1 MIDTPNPFIDALILV
16 IDDEETQRLLTR
28 DCLEEDGFKVEEASN
43 GKDGLDRIRALRPD
57 LVLLDVMMPGMDG
70 FEVCQQVRA
79 DPEIGHTPVIIV
91 TGREQTEDV
100 KKGFSAGATDFLAK
114 PVNWGLL
121 PNRVRY
127 VLRSSML
134 EQELRLTK
142 EAAEKA
148 NEAKSILLATMG
160 HELRTPL
167 NAIIGFSDLMMGAP
181 FGPLGC
187 LQYEGYVADIH
198 NSGKQ
203 LLDAINDIL
212 EIVNSESGRAD
223 FSQYKVGVAGLVGS
237 VVRHF
242 ASEAEALGIKVV
254 NDVLQDHVV
263 IHGDEQRLRR
273 ALFNLVSNA
282 LKFNAKGGTVR
293 IHMTVSEEEGLWLSI
308 TDTGVGIAAEDLL
321 RIMEPFEQA
330 DHRLARAFE
339 GLGLGIPVA
348 RAMVR
353 LHGGEIAYESV
364 LGEGTT
370 ARIRLP
376 ADSLVPAEFGA
387 LGARTG

>member
-1 MIDTPNPFIDALILV
+1 MIDAPNSFVNALVLV

-28 DCLEEDGFKVEEASN
+28 DCLEEEGFKVEEASN

-70 FEVCQQVRA
+70 FEVCQKLRA

-91 TGREQTEDV
+91 TGREETEDV
-100 KKGFSAGATDFLAK
+100 KKGFSTGATDFLAK
-114 PVNWGLL
+114 PLNWGIL

-134 EQELRLTK
+134 EQELRIAK

-148 NEAKSILLATMG
+148 SEAKSTLLATMG

-167 NAIIGFSDLMMGAP
+167 NAIIGFSDLMMSSP
-181 FGPLGC
+181 FGPIGSPL
-187 LQYEGYVADIH
+187 YEEYISDIH
-198 NSGKQ
+198 NSGTQ

-212 EIVNSESGRAD
+212 EIVNSESGKVD
-223 FSQYKVGVAGLVGS
+223 FSQFKVGVAGLVGS
-237 VVRHF
+237 VVKHF
-242 ASEAEALGIKVV
+242 AKEAEDSGIELV
-254 NDVLQDHVV
+254 NEVLQDHVV

-273 ALFNLVSNA
+273 ALLNLVSNA

-293 IHMTVSEEEGLWLSI
+293 IYMTVSEEEGFQLAI
-308 TDTGVGIAAEDLL
+308 NDTGIGISVEDLP

-330 DHRLARAFE
+330 DHRLARTYE

-348 RAMVR
+348 RAIVR
-353 LHGGEIAYESV
+353 LHGGEIIYESA

-370 ARIRLP
+370 ARIMLP
-376 ADSLVPAEFGA
+376 ADSVLTAEVGA
-387 LGARTG
+387 LDARIG

>member
-1 MIDTPNPFIDALILV
+1 MIDAPNPFTNSLILV

-28 DCLEEDGFKVEEASN
+28 DSLEQEGFRVEEASN
-43 GKDGLDRIRALRPD
+43 GKDGLDRIRAVRPD

-70 FEVCQQVRA
+70 FEVCQLLRD

-91 TGREQTEDV
+91 TGREETEDV
-100 KKGFSAGATDFLAK
+100 KKGFSVGATDFLPK
-114 PVNWGLL
+114 PVNWDLL

-134 EQELRLTK
+134 EQELRIAK

-148 NEAKSILLATMG
+148 SEAKSTLLATMG

-181 FGPLGC
+181 FGPIGSPL
-187 LQYEGYVADIH
+187 YEEYVADIH
-198 NSGKQ
+198 NSGTQ
-203 LLDAINDIL
+203 LLSAINDIL
-212 EIVNSESGRAD
+212 EIVYSESGRAD
-223 FSQYKVGVAGLVGS
+223 FSQHKICLVGIVSS
-237 VVRHF
+237 VVEHF
-242 ASEAEALGIKVV
+242 ASEAEASDIEIV
-254 NDVLQDHVV
+254 NEISQKQLV

-273 ALFNLVSNA
+273 ALLNLMSNA
-282 LKFNAKGGTVR
+282 LKFNEKDGAVR
-293 IHMTVSEEEGLWLSI
+293 IHMTVSEEEGVQLAI
-308 TDTGVGIAAEDLL
+308 TDTGIGISAEDLP
-321 RIMEPFEQA
+321 RIIEPFEQA

-353 LHGGEIAYESV
+353 LHGGDIEFESV

-370 ARIRLP
+370 ARIMLP
-376 ADSLVPAEFGA
+376 ADSLVPVS
-387 LGARTG
+387 LSARAV